1 MRRRPPQP
9 PPFEMP
15 KELPPP
21 SWTGN
26 VVVMHTLTGLFE
38 IKPASEVFGKRRTKK
53 EPKDK

>member
-38 IKPASEVFGKRRTKK
+38 IKPASEVFGKRRKK